1 MLLVKTGTVQCISMR
16 DVSAVLST
24 EAISALMAFG
34 LAHSGWGQACGPPGG
49 FQDGLLIPSTI

>member
-24 EAISALMAFG
+24 EAISALTA
-34 LAHSGWGQACGPPGG
+34 ASRVAPPPAR
-49 FQDGLLIPSTI
+49 DRA